1 MGLLSIRTS
10 QNCIIHLLSSIIIH
24 YTISSTEETQQED
37 LATKE
42 KRQLVII
49 NQLAAFF
56 WRSLADSN
64 RCTRFCR
71 PVTKPLIQAT
81 FRDFALQIYC
91 CFLTCA
97 TLSAHFFAEF
107 FSGFRHT
114 SCNLHPAQAVS
125 VVLRSFMALTIERA
139 AANTAIAT
147 INPTRI
153 HCTILYVILHVIKLY
168 LVLKFFFTIVDR
180 RPGVRS
186 GGYSVNGSTVWQPFL
201 YSLHP

>member
-1 MGLLSIRTS
+1 MDNCKNGALLPQNDTKLHHSFIIKYHYTLSIARNRT
-10 QNCIIHLLSSIIIH
+10 
-24 YTISSTEETQQED
+24 
-37 LATKE
+37 AAARGPAAKE
-42 KRQLVII
+42 NRQLVII
-49 NQLAAFF
+49 NQLAEFL

-81 FRDFALQIYC
+81 LCDFALQIYC

-107 FSGFRHT
+107 FSGFLQT
-114 SCNLHPAQAVS
+114 SCNLQPAQAVS

-139 AANTAIAT
+139 AANTAAAT
-147 INPTRI
+147 ISPTRL
-153 HCTILYVILHVIKLY
+153 HCTISYVIKFY
-168 LVLKFFFTIVDR
+168 LVLKFFFTIADK

-186 GGYSVNGSTVWQPFL
+186 AGYTVNGSTV
-201 YSLHP
+201 

>member
-1 MGLLSIRTS
+1 MRLFDRRMTR
-10 QNCIIHLLSSIIIH
+10 NCIIHSLSSIIIH
-24 YTISSTEETQQED
+24 YLLPETESLQQED
-37 LATKE
+37 QASKE
-42 KRQLVII
+42 NRQPVII
-49 NQLAAFF
+49 NQLAEFL

-81 FRDFALQIYC
+81 LCDFALQIYC

-107 FSGFRHT
+107 FSGFLQT
-114 SCNLHPAQAVS
+114 SCNLQPAQAVS

-139 AANTAIAT
+139 AANTAAAT
-147 INPTRI
+147 ISPTRL
-153 HCTILYVILHVIKLY
+153 HCTISYVIKLY
-168 LVLKFFFTIVDR
+168 LVLKFFFTIADK

-186 GGYSVNGSTVWQPFL
+186 AGYSVNGSTV
-201 YSLHP
+201 